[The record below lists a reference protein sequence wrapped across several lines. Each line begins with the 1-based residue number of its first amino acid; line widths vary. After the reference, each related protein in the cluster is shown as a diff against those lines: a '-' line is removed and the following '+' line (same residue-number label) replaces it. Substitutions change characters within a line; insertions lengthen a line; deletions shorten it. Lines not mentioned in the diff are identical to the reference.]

1 MRHQRLRVRYAVWA
15 MLVVVALQS
24 ARAEITTSAVLSVD
38 GLDNGATY
46 DADIISVIATF
57 VHNVEN
63 VAVGDLVVTAPLLTT
78 FTELRAIPEVN
89 SRVYV
94 FDVEV
99 TSASTTSASITF
111 SMLENSGAISKP
123 FPAPSNFT
131 LTYEPQL
138 PSPPSP
144 NYQTGPTSSRLIGV
158 WFAHA
163 YNGPGWRDQITVV
176 APEGAVYDTAHSLLL
191 HTHFVTTVSDIIVR
205 V

>member
-1 MRHQRLRVRYAVWA
+1 M
-15 MLVVVALQS
+15 
-24 ARAEITTSAVLSVD
+24 LSVD

-63 VAVGDLVVTAPLLTT
+63 VSVGDLVVTAPLLTT

>member
-1 MRHQRLRVRYAVWA
+1 MWA
-15 MLVVVALQS
+15 MLVVVALHS
-24 ARAEITTSAVLSVD
+24 ARAAITTSVVLSVD

-63 VAVGDLVVTAPLLTT
+63 VSVGDLVVTAPLLTT

-176 APEGAVYDTAHSLLL
+176 APEGAVYDTIHSLLL
-191 HTHFVTTVSDIIVR
+191 QTHFATTVSDIIVR